1 VDKMSE
7 KHKLASSAYLIYT
20 CWTSVLDTGGSIA
33 GSLQH
38 DYIVQTEAEAE
49 AALTEL
55 KTRAADFQRAHP
67 LLYKNTV
74 NQYVYI
80 KNRPEWWVR

>member
-1 VDKMSE
+1 MSE
-7 KHKLASSAYLIYT
+7 KHKMAGSAYLIYT
-20 CWTSVLDTGGSIA
+20 CWTTTLDSGGSIA

-38 DYIVQTEAEAE
+38 DYVVQTEAEAE
-49 AALTEL
+49 AALAELQMRATE
-55 KTRAADFQRAHP
+55 FQKAHP

-74 NQYVYI
+74 NSYVYI